1 MESEIGQHS
10 AKPRDIGII
19 WVTLDTN
26 SHLKCSIKK
35 TVLKKSAIFT
45 EKQLC

>member
-1 MESEIGQHS
+1 MKSEIGQHW

-19 WVTLDTN
+19 SVTLDTN

-35 TVLKKSAIFT
+35 TVLKKSAIFIG
-45 EKQLC
+45 KQLC